1 MITASDIHYE
11 SGQHAQGLAGGGLGA
26 QLPVADTNERLR
38 ASVRRHAW
46 HKTKRKALLCKD
58 LCS

>member
-26 QLPVADTNERLR
+26 LLPGADTNERLR
-38 ASVRRHAW
+38 SSVLMW
-46 HKTKRKALLCKD
+46 PK
-58 LCS
+58 